1 MVELDPE
8 FWVIIMNW
16 ISLPVVT
23 GGNGDQGN
31 LQCFDVAFFC
41 YYIRIQN
48 GVSL

>member
-23 GGNGDQGN
+23 GGMVTREICSV
-31 LQCFDVAFFC
+31 LMLLFSV
-41 YYIRIQN
+41 I
-48 GVSL
+48 GVVTLNVI